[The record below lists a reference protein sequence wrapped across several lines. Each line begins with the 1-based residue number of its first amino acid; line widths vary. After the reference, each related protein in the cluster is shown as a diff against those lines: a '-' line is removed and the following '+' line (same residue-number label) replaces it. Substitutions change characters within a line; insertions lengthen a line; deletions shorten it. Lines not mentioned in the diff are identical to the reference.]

1 MGERISEYLI
11 CNLKDMR
18 YIALM
23 IICMSLSL
31 SLSAQTV
38 VSYSYDSAGNRTGRS
53 TTNTEQTSSVQ
64 SINITAITP
73 DGTQESFLA
82 ASGLLTDFSGKS
94 WVEAFRFKTKWAP
107 LEGELFRHVSEQ
119 YFSGQYA
126 LMNHKE
132 TGPNQNDSKNHE
144 NHL

>member
-1 MGERISEYLI
+1 MKSLS
-11 CNLKDMR
+11 
-18 YIALM
+18 IAAVILG
-23 IICMSLSL
+23 MSLSL

-82 ASGLLTDFSGKS
+82 ASGLLTDLSGKY
-94 WVEAFRFKTKWAP
+94 WVEALRFQTKWAP
-107 LEGELFRHVSEQ
+107 LEGEPFRHVSEQ
-119 YFSGQYA
+119 YSSGQYA

-132 TGPNQNDSKNHE
+132 TGPNQTDSKNHE
-144 NHL
+144 HLL